1 MTHKLLNNDKALKL
15 CELIKSFKKVTKV
28 AEFKNFFIID
38 DKILHELSSIL
49 LSKMLLK
56 TDSQVLIIVEKQR
69 IDKLLKS
76 FIINL
81 IEIKASA
88 TIFMNKKL
96 FYTTEIET
104 KLRLTHS

>member
-1 MTHKLLNNDKALKL
+1 MKDNKALKL
-15 CELIKSFKKVTKV
+15 SETVKSSKEV
-28 AEFKNFFIID
+28 ANSLESENFSVID
-38 DKILHELSSIL
+38 DEMLHELSSTS
-49 LSKMLLK
+49 LSKMLSK
-56 TDSQVLIIVEKQR
+56 TDSQVLIVIEKQS

-96 FYTTEIET
+96 FYTTEIKT
-104 KLRLTHS
+104 KLKLIIL